1 MIVVGLTGKAG
12 AGKDTVADRLV
23 ERHGFQKMALAGPL
37 KGVLGAMDPII
48 GTNPYYPGQSMKLS
62 DALARCGGEDGV
74 KKLFPEYRRLLQKL
88 GTEGIR
94 SIDPEFWI
102 KAAMQEIYKLPKDAR
117 VVFTD
122 VRFPNE
128 ADVFLYRLHN
138 TATTELWQVDRPQGR
153 GELVAAHAS
162 EDHVGNMGEQVMVRN
177 NGLIEDLHWIV
188 DNLARDLVEV
198 EKVKLAA

>member
-23 ERHGFQKMALAGPL
+23 DKHGFKKMALAGPL
-37 KGVLGAMDPII
+37 KGVLRAMDPII
-48 GTNPYYPGQSMKLS
+48 GMNPYYPGQSMKLA
-62 DALARCGGEDGV
+62 DALDKCGGEDGV

-94 SIDPEFWI
+94 SIDSEFWI
-102 KAAMQEIYKLPKDAR
+102 KAAMEEIYKLPKDAR

-138 TATTELWQVDRPQGR
+138 VATTELWQVDRPVGR
-153 GELVAAHAS
+153 TELVAAHAS
-162 EDHVGNMGEQVMVRN
+162 EDHVGNMGEQFVVYN
-177 NGLIEDLHWIV
+177 NGLIADLHWIV
-188 DNLARDLVEV
+188 DSMARDLLEV
-198 EKVKLAA
+198 EAVKLAA